1 MSGRLRALALLL
13 LASNIACHH
22 QQTAAQTPP
31 SMLRGVISVTGTSFD
46 QRIQIRIENRS
57 TRLWASPA
65 DSAALV
71 RLGGMEVET
80 HGWLDERGMRVASFT
95 AWSVSGSPVVDGI
108 VRLNGR
114 DVSLETAKGLVAL
127 GNPPNELRTMAGAR
141 VWVSGSLEKGPNSYG
156 VIVPAR

>member
-1 MSGRLRALALLL
+1 MSGRFRTLAMLL
-13 LASNIACHH
+13 LASNIACHN
-22 QQTAAQTPP
+22 QQTVAQTPP
-31 SMLRGVISVTGTSFD
+31 SMLRGIISVTGTGFD
-46 QRIQIRIENRS
+46 QRIQIRVENRS

-71 RLGGMEVET
+71 RLGGLEVET
-80 HGWLDERGMRVASFT
+80 RGWLDERGMRVASFT

-127 GNPPNELRTMAGAR
+127 GNPPNELRMMPGAR